1 VRGLSIFADL
11 RHKDAMLTIR
21 SLAFNIAFYL
31 LTTILAVGGLPTIFF
46 GRKAILGLARLWG
59 RLSLWLLDAI
69 CGMKVDFRG
78 VENLHREHGCIIASK
93 HQSAWETFALVTQVE
108 DFTYILKRE
117 LTFIPLFGQ
126 YLLFSNQIAIN
137 RANRSAALRELVEK
151 AHAAIREGRAIF
163 IFPEGTRRPAGA
175 PPQYKSGVSHLYAA
189 AKAPCVPVA
198 LNAGLFW
205 PRRTFLRR
213 PGTVL
218 VEFLPAIP
226 PGLPNARFAETLKDR
241 IETATARL
249 IAESLRDNP
258 ALAVNLEKNEDA
270 AAPAN

>member
-1 VRGLSIFADL
+1 
-11 RHKDAMLTIR
+11 MLIIR

-31 LTTILAVGGLPTIFF
+31 VTTILAIGGLPTILF
-46 GRKAILGLARLWG
+46 GRRAILGLARLWA
-59 RLSLWLLDAI
+59 RVTLWLLDAI

-78 VENLHREHGCIIASK
+78 VDNLRRQHGCIIAPK
-93 HQSAWETFALVTQVE
+93 HQSAWETIALVTQVD

-137 RANRSAALRELVEK
+137 RASRSAALRELVEK
-151 AHAAIREGRAIF
+151 AGAAIKESRAIF

-175 PPQYKSGVSHLYAA
+175 PPEYKSGVSHLYAA

-198 LNAGLFW
+198 LNSGLFW

-213 PGTVL
+213 PGVVL
-218 VEFLPAIP
+218 VEFLPPIP
-226 PGLPNARFAETLKDR
+226 PGLRNAQFVETLKEQ
-241 IETATARL
+241 IETATNRL
-249 IAESLRDNP
+249 IAESLRANP
-258 ALAVNLEKNEDA
+258 DLAVNLEKDA
-270 AAPAN
+270 RPNVAVN

>member
-1 VRGLSIFADL
+1 
-11 RHKDAMLTIR
+11 MLTIR

-31 LTTILAVGGLPTIFF
+31 LTTILAIGGLPTIFF

-59 RLSLWLLDAI
+59 RLSLWLLDVI

-78 VENLHREHGCIIASK
+78 VENLRREHGCIIASK

-117 LTFIPLFGQ
+117 LTFIPVFGQ

-151 AHAAIREGRAIF
+151 AHAAIKEGRAIF